1 MKTILIIGFSLTTHY
16 NRKNYRDLLSNYE
29 KIYFTLPNKYFW
41 KGFSLI
47 SLKSIYARLITF
59 FGFYKNNNN
68 SPEWISFK
76 FLKKKFSFAK
86 INLLQPKFKH
96 EFRSL
101 KESFILCKNISSLIN
116 KDRFIITI
124 KGIDCAG
131 YIIDS
136 FQRYSPN
143 FRIYKMRSPL
153 VFVGTWLYVY
163 NIITYLNWLEKF
175 AKKNQIRVIED
186 AAHAFG
192 SHFKKKLIGSFG
204 DITCFSFD
212 GIKNI
217 TCGEGGAIVSND
229 KLILSKASDIRTLGI
244 IGDSARRTEKKRSW
258 SFDIEEQGYR
268 YHMSDINAAIGV
280 VQLKRFSSFQRKRML
295 LAKNYDQ
302 IFKNSD
308 FISTFK
314 RNYDELTPHIYAVKL
329 LVPNSREALQSY
341 LLAKGIQTGYHYFP
355 NHQLTYF
362 QKKGETLPVVEN
374 IFPNLLTLPSHV
386 GVSKADVK
394 LVYKAIN
401 SFYT

>member
-86 INLLQPKFKH
+86 INLLQPKLKH

-116 KDRFIITI
+116 KDRFIVTI

-175 AKKNQIRVIED
+175 AKKNQIDSVLINHQFYMESGFISCFLNKKFKSRIIHFSVKNKYPIFVEPIVIW
-186 AAHAFG
+186 
-192 SHFKKKLIGSFG
+192 FKKTLDKKLSESLF
-204 DITCFSFD
+204 C
-212 GIKNI
+212 
-217 TCGEGGAIVSND
+217 
-229 KLILSKASDIRTLGI
+229 
-244 IGDSARRTEKKRSW
+244 
-258 SFDIEEQGYR
+258 
-268 YHMSDINAAIGV
+268 
-280 VQLKRFSSFQRKRML
+280 
-295 LAKNYDQ
+295 
-302 IFKNSD
+302 
-308 FISTFK
+308 
-314 RNYDELTPHIYAVKL
+314 
-329 LVPNSREALQSY
+329 
-341 LLAKGIQTGYHYFP
+341 
-355 NHQLTYF
+355 
-362 QKKGETLPVVEN
+362 
-374 IFPNLLTLPSHV
+374 
-386 GVSKADVK
+386 
-394 LVYKAIN
+394 
-401 SFYT
+401 